1 MVNAQCFKEVLPLG
15 RLSAT
20 QIKKII
26 EIYNMTNSIEKTR
39 DITGHASATI
49 TNYVGNLSSK
59 KSNSIHCKNEIYQ
72 IDAITEEVIKIWDK
86 PSIAARELN
95 INPSSINRALKGH
108 IKKAGGFIWKY
119 K

>member
-1 MVNAQCFKEVLPLG
+1 
-15 RLSAT
+15 
-20 QIKKII
+20 
-26 EIYNMTNSIEKTR
+26 MTNSIEKTR

-72 IDAITEEVIKIWDK
+72 IDKNSSSRPSQHIIKALNEMAKAIYPNV
-86 PSIAARELN
+86 
-95 INPSSINRALKGH
+95 
-108 IKKAGGFIWKY
+108 Y